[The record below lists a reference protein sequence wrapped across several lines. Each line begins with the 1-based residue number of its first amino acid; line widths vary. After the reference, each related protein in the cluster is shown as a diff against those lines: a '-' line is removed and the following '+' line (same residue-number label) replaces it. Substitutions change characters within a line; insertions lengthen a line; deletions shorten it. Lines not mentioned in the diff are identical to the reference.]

1 MSSAEEESEPEVSSE
16 EEEEQESEASAE
28 SEASEASGDEESE
41 GSEEGSSS
49 GGSASEEESSEEE
62 ESEESRPSPK
72 PKKAARKSPS
82 PELLRSGQASPG
94 GSPSSRGGALAD
106 GERVLLQGR
115 MSVRIS
121 GSPYHVPMMLKIT
134 AASDCAQRKEPW
146 TTFSYTSKHESV
158 AVPCR
163 AISAVRIHANDANP
177 SFEIEYSAPR
187 ADASPHKEPPAAE
200 GRKTSLP
207 PRVSVRMRVWATSRA
222 QFEEWRTALA
232 PLPLVN
238 VHAMDRARSWLD
250 SHMSELRGLEDQLE
264 DEAEQRRS
272 KKLFDGSV

>member
-1 MSSAEEESEPEVSSE
+1 M
-16 EEEEQESEASAE
+16 
-28 SEASEASGDEESE
+28 
-41 GSEEGSSS
+41 
-49 GGSASEEESSEEE
+49 
-62 ESEESRPSPK
+62 
-72 PKKAARKSPS
+72 
-82 PELLRSGQASPG
+82 
-94 GSPSSRGGALAD
+94 
-106 GERVLLQGR
+106 
-115 MSVRIS
+115 S
-121 GSPYHVPMMLKIT
+121 GSPFHVPMVLKIM
-134 AASDCAQRKEPW
+134 AASDSAQRKEPW
-146 TTFSYTSKHESV
+146 TTFSYASKHESV

-187 ADASPHKEPPAAE
+187 GDASPHKEPPAAE

-272 KKLFDGSV
+272 KKSFDGSV

>member
-1 MSSAEEESEPEVSSE
+1 M
-16 EEEEQESEASAE
+16 
-28 SEASEASGDEESE
+28 
-41 GSEEGSSS
+41 
-49 GGSASEEESSEEE
+49 
-62 ESEESRPSPK
+62 ESRSEFRLWRDALRIETLEALRALE
-72 PKKAARKSPS
+72 KAARKSAS

-94 GSPSSRGGALAD
+94 GSPSSRGSALLAAE
-106 GERVLLQGR
+106 ERVLLQGR

-121 GSPYHVPMMLKIT
+121 GSPYHVPMVLKIT
-134 AASDCAQRKEPW
+134 AARDCAERKEPW
-146 TTFSYTSKHESV
+146 TTFSYASKHESV

-187 ADASPHKEPPAAE
+187 GDASPHKEPPAAE

>member
-1 MSSAEEESEPEVSSE
+1 MIVVNGKGVPCEEVT
-16 EEEEQESEASAE
+16 AVRV
-28 SEASEASGDEESE
+28 DERGLEFVVE
-41 GSEEGSSS
+41 HAKR
-49 GGSASEEESSEEE
+49 SASSRTERLHVRMDSRSEFRVWRDALRVETLE
-62 ESEESRPSPK
+62 ARWRA
-72 PKKAARKSPS
+72 KAARKSPS

-94 GSPSSRGGALAD
+94 GSPSSRGGALAAE
-106 GERVLLQGR
+106 ERVLLQGR

-121 GSPYHVPMMLKIT
+121 GSPFHVPMVLKLT
-134 AASDCAQRKEPW
+134 AASDSAQRKEPW

-187 ADASPHKEPPAAE
+187 GDASPHKEPPAAE

>member
-1 MSSAEEESEPEVSSE
+1 
-16 EEEEQESEASAE
+16 
-28 SEASEASGDEESE
+28 
-41 GSEEGSSS
+41 
-49 GGSASEEESSEEE
+49 
-62 ESEESRPSPK
+62 
-72 PKKAARKSPS
+72 
-82 PELLRSGQASPG
+82 
-94 GSPSSRGGALAD
+94 
-106 GERVLLQGR
+106 
-115 MSVRIS
+115 MSVRMS
-121 GSPYHVPMMLKIT
+121 GSPFHVPMVLKIT
-134 AASDCAQRKEPW
+134 AASDSAQRKEPW
-146 TTFSYTSKHESV
+146 TTFSYASKHESV

>member
-1 MSSAEEESEPEVSSE
+1 MIVVNGKGLPCEEVT
-16 EEEEQESEASAE
+16 AVRV
-28 SEASEASGDEESE
+28 DERGLEFVVE
-41 GSEEGSSS
+41 HAKR
-49 GGSASEEESSEEE
+49 SASSRTERLHVRM
-62 ESEESRPSPK
+62 ESRSEFRMWRDALRIETLEAGWRA
-72 PKKAARKSPS
+72 KAARKS
-82 PELLRSGQASPG
+82 LRSGQASPG
-94 GSPSSRGGALAD
+94 GSPSSRGAAPAAEELE
-106 GERVLLQGR
+106 ERVLLQGR
-115 MSVRIS
+115 MSVRMS
-121 GSPYHVPMMLKIT
+121 GSPFHVPMVLKIT
-134 AASDCAQRKEPW
+134 AASDSAQRKEPW
-146 TTFSYTSKHESV
+146 TTFSYASKHESV